1 MKKLRM
7 ILSLSA
13 CAFSLMAALA
23 FTAPS
28 VDTAWFAVDPN
39 SGQTQQYLGSTQ
51 PICETQTGKFCAA
64 EYPGV
69 DSQGQ
74 PTGARIQ
81 LIEDAVRLQ

>member
-28 VDTAWFAVDPN
+28 VDTAWFAVDPIT
-39 SGQTQQYLGSTQ
+39 GQTEQYLGASE
-51 PICETQTGKFCAA
+51 PPCVVADDKFCAA

-69 DSQGQ
+69 DSQGK
-74 PTGARIQ
+74 PVGARIR
-81 LIEDAVRLQ
+81 LIEDAERLQ